1 MTEMDSA
8 SFIETVVTSTRVR
21 LARNLYSYPFP
32 GKMTVQEAKEV
43 IRTVGYELN
52 RLDDFTEYDI
62 GKIATEVCEIG
73 RDGRTD
79 RVRFAPFQDT

>member
-32 GKMTVQEAKEV
+32 GKMTVRKQK
-43 IRTVGYELN
+43 RS
-52 RLDDFTEYDI
+52 
-62 GKIATEVCEIG
+62 
-73 RDGRTD
+73 
-79 RVRFAPFQDT
+79 FAPSATSSIGWTISRNMTSEKSARKRLPYYRKNTS

>member
-43 IRTVGYELN
+43 IRAVGYELN
-52 RLDDFTEYDI
+52 RLDDFT
-62 GKIATEVCEIG
+62 
-73 RDGRTD
+73 
-79 RVRFAPFQDT
+79 